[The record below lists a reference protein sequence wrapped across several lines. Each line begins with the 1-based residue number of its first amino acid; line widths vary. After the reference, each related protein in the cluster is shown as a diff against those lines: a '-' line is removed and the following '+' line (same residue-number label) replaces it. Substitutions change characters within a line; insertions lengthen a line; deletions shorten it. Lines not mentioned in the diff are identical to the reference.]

1 MMRIAFRTIV
11 RISVLAILSGRLISS
26 GLFYILFQQEGGN
39 EMYRLALR
47 NNTGLQNCIIKSG
60 EEKGEK

>member
-11 RISVLAILSGRLISS
+11 RIPVLAILSGRLISS
-26 GLFYILFQQEGGN
+26 GLFYILFHQEGGS

-47 NNTGLQNCIIKSG
+47 NNTGLQN
-60 EEKGEK
+60 